1 LSYFQLKKNKKIK
14 PILDYNTVDT
24 IDNDS
29 LFSITINSSTS
40 SSSNLCSID
49 EKYYKIIQDIRN
61 LQTLNEEQINYIKNL
76 PKQMLIDIIK
86 LYNYDIEVIQEY
98 TKNM

>member
-1 LSYFQLKKNKKIK
+1 LKKNKKIK